1 MLLILL
7 VNCVVG
13 FFGGRGSMLLILLVT
28 CVVVFLG
35 VGVLCCSSY

>member
-7 VNCVVG
+7 ANFAVV
-13 FFGGRGSMLLILLVT
+13 FFEGRGSMLLILLVNG
-28 CVVVFLG
+28 VVGFLG